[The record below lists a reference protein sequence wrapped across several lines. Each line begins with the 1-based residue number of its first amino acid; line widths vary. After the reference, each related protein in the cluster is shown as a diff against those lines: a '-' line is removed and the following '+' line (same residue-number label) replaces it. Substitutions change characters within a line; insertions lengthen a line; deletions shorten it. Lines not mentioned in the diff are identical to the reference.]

1 MKASALG
8 SHTSEWKSIRERY
21 RYMVDMNFTKYLPK
35 EALEFRIECID
46 DLINQEEIKDN
57 PEHFK

>member
-1 MKASALG
+1 MNHL
-8 SHTSEWKSIRERY
+8 SEWKSIRERY
-21 RYMVDMNFTKYLPK
+21 RYMIDMGFTKYLPK

>member
-1 MKASALG
+1 MNP
-8 SHTSEWKSIRERY
+8 HIIEWKKIKQWYEEEY
-21 RYMVDMNFTKYLPK
+21 ENTPEIK
-35 EALEFRIECID
+35 FRIECID